1 MGKGMRG
8 AWFLLWGVLGLLLSG
23 CLFFS
28 DKPALSRSDAFP
40 GVGKW
45 ACKDFN
51 GQESTI
57 EIKRVR
63 GGYQF
68 DGDPAWFKRLEEGFY
83 LLQAH
88 SEDKSLGKVY
98 FYLWVELE
106 GGRLYLSIA
115 SPEAI
120 GTASSKALRAGVEL
134 EEVMKEDSPPP
145 LYRVKGEPAQIL
157 RFLSSFKRSELMT
170 VSSCQKS

>member
-1 MGKGMRG
+1 M
-8 AWFLLWGVLGLLLSG
+8 
-23 CLFFS
+23 
-28 DKPALSRSDAFP
+28 
-40 GVGKW
+40 
-45 ACKDFN
+45 
-51 GQESTI
+51 
-57 EIKRVR
+57 
-63 GGYQF
+63 
-68 DGDPAWFKRLEEGFY
+68 
-83 LLQAH
+83 
-88 SEDKSLGKVY
+88 GKVY

>member
-1 MGKGMRG
+1 MRG

-45 ACKDFN
+45 DCKDFN
-51 GQESTI
+51 GKASTM

-63 GGYQF
+63 GGYQL
-68 DGDPAWFKRLEEGFY
+68 DNEPAWFKRLEEGFY
-83 LLQAH
+83 LVQLE
-88 SEDKSLGKVY
+88 SRDDTLGKIYPY
-98 FYLWVELE
+98 FWIELE
-106 GGRLYLSIA
+106 GGRLHMSIA

-120 GTASSKALRAGVEL
+120 GTAPSKALRAGVEL

-145 LYRVKGEPAQIL
+145 LYRVKGEPARIL

-170 VSSCQKS
+170 VYSCRKS